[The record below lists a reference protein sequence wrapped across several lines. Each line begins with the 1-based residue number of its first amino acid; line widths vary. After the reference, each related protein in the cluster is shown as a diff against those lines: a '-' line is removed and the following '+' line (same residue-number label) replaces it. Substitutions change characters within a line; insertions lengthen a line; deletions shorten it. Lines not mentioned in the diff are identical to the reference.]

1 MNIIGLEN
9 MSGERLQYELQRGG
23 RFVFF
28 YYTFS
33 ILIMTFR
40 RGSSIYFVPA
50 GQGVAGKALMYSLL
64 TFLVGWW
71 GFPWGPIYTI
81 QSIFVNLS
89 GGKDVTGEVVQ
100 ALASPTTTDQTP
112 SGPAP
117 SHPT

>member
-1 MNIIGLEN
+1 

-33 ILIMTFR
+33 VLIMTFR

-50 GQGVAGKALMYSLL
+50 GESVAGKALMYSLL

-81 QSIFVNLS
+81 QSLFVNLS

-100 ALASPTTTDQTP
+100 ALTSSTAPDETPPGSTP
-112 SGPAP
+112 SNA
-117 SHPT
+117 T